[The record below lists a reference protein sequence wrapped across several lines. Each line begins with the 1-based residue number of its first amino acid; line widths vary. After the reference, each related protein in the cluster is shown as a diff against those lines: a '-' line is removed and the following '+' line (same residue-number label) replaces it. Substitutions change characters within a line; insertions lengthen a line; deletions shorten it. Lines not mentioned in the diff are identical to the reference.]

1 MFVAPVLAGGAP
13 PVLGLRL
20 LVPVS
25 EDLGGHGVQ
34 AALARQVLG
43 AAAADPA
50 PPPSLPDGA
59 RHGLLLLL
67 LRAGLR
73 LAPLPSTRPLEHHT
87 RDS

>member
-1 MFVAPVLAGGAP
+1 M
-13 PVLGLRL
+13 LGLRL

-25 EDLGGHGVQ
+25 EDLGGHGVE

-67 LRAGLR
+67 LLLLLRAGLR
-73 LAPLPSTRPLEHHT
+73 LAPLPPTRPLEHHT